1 MRAGP
6 TKLSR
11 RIPSLILL
19 AALGVHAGAALA
31 QSYPTRPIRIVVPS
45 TAGGALDIGA
55 RIIAPKMSDALNQPV
70 IVENR
75 PGAAG
80 RMAQGIVAE
89 APPDGYTIL
98 LDAPNLAIN
107 PALYRK
113 MPFDAANDFTP
124 VTQLVAT
131 QLVIVASPR
140 SQITSVKEAIAQA
153 KSKPGSLNYGHMGVG
168 STLHLIMELLKIS
181 TGADILGIPYK
192 GDALIAAALMSGEVE
207 LAIVPLPSNLASI
220 RAGRLRALAV
230 TGSTRS
236 AVIPDVPTITEA
248 GVGFEFVG
256 WWGLFVPAKTP
267 RAVVDVIHREAVN
280 ALNAPDI
287 RSRLLAMGQ
296 EVLGTTPEEFAAKYR
311 ENLAQFA
318 RIVREGRIPL
328 QD

>member
-1 MRAGP
+1 MKRS
-6 TKLSR
+6 L
-11 RIPSLILL
+11 RIPLFILL
-19 AALGVHAGAALA
+19 AALGFHAGAAVA

-113 MPFDAANDFTP
+113 LPFDAANDFTP

-131 QLVIVASPR
+131 QLVIVASPK

-192 GDALIAAALMSGEVE
+192 GDALIGAALMSGEVQ

-230 TGSTRS
+230 TGPKRS
-236 AVIPDVPTITEA
+236 AVLPDVPTIAEA

-256 WWGLFVPAKTP
+256 WWGLFVPARTP
-267 RAVVDVIHREAVN
+267 RAIVDVIHREAVY
-280 ALNAPDI
+280 AINAPDV
-287 RSRLLAMGQ
+287 RGRLLAVGQ

-318 RIVREGRIPL
+318 RIVKEGRIPL

>member
-1 MRAGP
+1 
-6 TKLSR
+6 
-11 RIPSLILL
+11 
-19 AALGVHAGAALA
+19 
-31 QSYPTRPIRIVVPS
+31 
-45 TAGGALDIGA
+45 
-55 RIIAPKMSDALNQPV
+55 
-70 IVENR
+70 
-75 PGAAG
+75 
-80 RMAQGIVAE
+80 
-89 APPDGYTIL
+89 
-98 LDAPNLAIN
+98 
-107 PALYRK
+107 
-113 MPFDAANDFTP
+113 
-124 VTQLVAT
+124 
-131 QLVIVASPR
+131 
-140 SQITSVKEAIAQA
+140 
-153 KSKPGSLNYGHMGVG
+153 
-168 STLHLIMELLKIS
+168 
-181 TGADILGIPYK
+181 
-192 GDALIAAALMSGEVE
+192 
-207 LAIVPLPSNLASI
+207 
-220 RAGRLRALAV
+220 V

>member
-1 MRAGP
+1 M
-6 TKLSR
+6 KLPW
-11 RIPSLILL
+11 RIASLMLL
-19 AALGVHAGAALA
+19 GALGFHAGAALA
-31 QSYPTRPIRIVVPS
+31 QSYPNRPIRIFVPS
-45 TAGGALDIGA
+45 TAGGALDTGA
-55 RIIAPKMSDALNQPV
+55 RLIAPKMADALNQPV

-75 PGAAG
+75 PGAGG
-80 RMAQGIVAE
+80 RIAQGIVAE
-89 APPDGYTIL
+89 SPPDGYTIL

-113 MPFDAANDFTP
+113 LTFDAANDFIP

-131 QLVIVASPR
+131 QLVIVASPK
-140 SQITSVKEAIAQA
+140 SQITSVNEAIAQA

-192 GDALIAAALMSGEVE
+192 GDALIGAALMSGEVQ

-230 TGSTRS
+230 TGPKRS
-236 AVIPDVPTITEA
+236 AVLPDVPTIAEA

-267 RAVVDVIHREAVN
+267 RAIVDVIHREAVN
-280 ALNAPDI
+280 AINAPDV
-287 RSRLLAMGQ
+287 RGRLLAVGQ
-296 EVLGTTPEEFAAKYR
+296 EVLGTTPEEFAAKFK

-318 RIVREGRIPL
+318 RIVKQGHVPL